1 MEKSVGRRKR
11 ASRTGHAII
20 ARLTYLPGFLIAAV
34 AVTPVYMKR
43 RQVNLRALAGVPLR
57 AALSVALFGLG
68 LELC

>member
-1 MEKSVGRRKR
+1 
-11 ASRTGHAII
+11 
-20 ARLTYLPGFLIAAV
+20 LTYLPGFLIAAV